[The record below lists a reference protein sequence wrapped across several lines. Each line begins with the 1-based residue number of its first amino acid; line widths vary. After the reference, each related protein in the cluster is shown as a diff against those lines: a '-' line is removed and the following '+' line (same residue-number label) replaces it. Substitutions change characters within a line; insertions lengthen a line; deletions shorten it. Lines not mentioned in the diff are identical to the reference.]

1 VAPLD
6 KLSAAFSI
14 PHEKIDGNDVLLVA
28 DAARAA
34 VQSIRAGNGPRVLE
48 CITHRWRGHYEGDPQ
63 KYRPSEE
70 IEGLGEHDPVAR
82 FEAVLD
88 KQGVAKSQRQQAYE
102 EVQAQVERAVE
113 RARQGRSPVWQ
124 AARNDVYTT
133 TEAN

>member
-1 VAPLD
+1 VA
-6 KLSAAFSI
+6 
-14 PHEKIDGNDVLLVA
+14 
-28 DAARAA
+28 R
-34 VQSIRAGNGPRVLE
+34 IRAGEGPRVLE

-88 KQGVAKSQRQQAYE
+88 QNGVAKAQREQAFE

-113 RARQGRSPVWQ
+113 RARMGRQPVWED
-124 AARNDVYTT
+124 ARNDVYTMN
-133 TEAN
+133 EAN